1 MCGYFAFSL
10 WTEVDVAA
18 GVGGGIM
25 IAPGRNWD
33 PGGGGRLGIIENG
46 TVNEGLSLSGESRA
60 FFFLDFLAERERDD
74 YYDELWDYEYERE
87 RLSDFFLWLLSFLLS
102 FTFFFD
108 FLAYFD
114 SERSLSLSLCFF
126 FSPINL
132 YYKLII

>member
-1 MCGYFAFSL
+1 M
-10 WTEVDVAA
+10 
-18 GVGGGIM
+18 
-25 IAPGRNWD
+25 
-33 PGGGGRLGIIENG
+33 GIIENG